1 MQNILND
8 ILNEWGV
15 TIDEVT
21 LSTDEFKDIA
31 SHVKYYIVS
40 YKDKKDI
47 YMRYGFTHIQLG
59 RVVSENN

>member
-21 LSTDEFKDIA
+21 LSTDGFKDIA

-40 YKDKKDI
+40 YKDKKAV
-47 YMRYGFTHIQLG
+47 YLVERT
-59 RVVSENN
+59 RKR

>member
-21 LSTDEFKDIA
+21 LSTDEFKDIT

-40 YKDKKDI
+40 YKDKKAV
-47 YMRYGFTHIQLG
+47 YLVERT
-59 RVVSENN
+59 